1 MCKKMAKVISVT
13 NQKGGVGKTTT
24 SLALSAGF
32 MRSGYKS
39 LAVDMDPQGNLSFGL
54 DGDTEEG
61 PTVYNLIKGE
71 VHPRFAIQRTSA
83 VDLIS
88 SNILLSG
95 VELEFTQSGREYL
108 LKNALDP
115 IRDKYDYIVIDTP
128 PALSILT
135 VNAFAA
141 SDYVVIPMGADIFS
155 LQGIAQL
162 SDTILRLRAAINPAL
177 IIGGILL
184 SKYDGRTVLGKRI
197 KETAE
202 MVAKQVGTRLY
213 KSTIRSSIAIP
224 ESQTNQVNMYEYAAN
239 NPAVRDYAAFVQ
251 ELIAEG
257 V

>member
-1 MCKKMAKVISVT
+1 MARVISVT

-24 SLALSAGF
+24 SLALATGF
-32 MRSGYKS
+32 MRKGFKA

-54 DGDTEEG
+54 DGDTDDG
-61 PTVYNLIKGE
+61 PTIYDLLKGD
-71 VHPRFAIQRTSA
+71 VHPRFAVQRTSS

-95 VELEFTQSGREYL
+95 VELEFTKTGREYL
-108 LKNALDP
+108 LKKVLTP
-115 IRDKYDYIVIDTP
+115 IKDKYDYVVIDTP

-141 SDYVVIPMGADIFS
+141 SDYVVIPMVADIFS

-162 SDTILRLRAAINPAL
+162 SDTILRLRQACNPEL
-177 IIGGILL
+177 VIGGILL
-184 SKYDGRTVLGKRI
+184 SKYDGRTVLSKRI

-213 KSTIRSSIAIP
+213 KTTIRNSIAIP
-224 ESQTNQVNMYEYAAN
+224 ESQTNQVNMYEYDAR
-239 NPAVRDYAAFVQ
+239 NPAVRDYLAFVQ
-251 ELIAEG
+251 ELLSEG

>member
-1 MCKKMAKVISVT
+1 MARVISVT

-24 SLALSAGF
+24 SLALAAGF
-32 MRSGYKS
+32 MRKGFKA

-54 DGDTEEG
+54 DGDTDDG
-61 PTVYNLIKGE
+61 PTVYDLLKGD
-71 VHPRFAIQRTSA
+71 VHPRFAVQRTSC

-95 VELEFTQSGREYL
+95 VELEFTQTGREYL
-108 LKNALDP
+108 LKEGLEP
-115 IRDKYDYIVIDTP
+115 LRSKYDYVVIDTP

-141 SDYVVIPMGADIFS
+141 SDYVVIPMVADIFS

-162 SDTILRLRAAINPAL
+162 SDTIMRLRAACNPDL
-177 IIGGILL
+177 VIGGILL
-184 SKYDGRTVLGKRI
+184 SKYDGRTVLNKRI

-202 MVAKQVGTRLY
+202 MVAQQVGTRLF
-213 KSTIRSSIAIP
+213 KTTIRNSIAIP
-224 ESQTNQVNMYEYAAN
+224 ESQTNQVNMYEYAAR

-251 ELIAEG
+251 ELLSEG